1 VERERPKTCASAFFL
16 CLIFVLLWFCDGHS
30 VNRAKWWQG
39 HCWRRQRTHIHVK
52 ARRAPS
58 LAPDAPATTWLLYLS
73 GIRIFLSAL
82 ICIFL
87 IQRTSELRCRT
98 AISAVNDHG
107 LGYAWGRVRKFYLGT
122 LYLDIQGEPQPP
134 KYTQNVIF
142 GVMKIV
148 DPALSVAVVLSG
160 LKGLFAPL
168 SFVITGTN
176 GI

>member
-1 VERERPKTCASAFFL
+1 VLRPFFMPHFCAA
-16 CLIFVLLWFCDGHS
+16 VALLWSLCKSSQVVAGALLETPKDSHPCEGSTGAFLG
-30 VNRAKWWQG
+30 
-39 HCWRRQRTHIHVK
+39 
-52 ARRAPS
+52 ARRS
-58 LAPDAPATTWLLYLS
+58 CSAPATTWLLYLS

-160 LKGLFAPL
+160 LKGLFSPL